1 MLKLHTTLYELA
13 MNIGNSFDLVEN
25 ANSFVKVLV
34 KRLSCKG
41 ALLFKDKVLIYKFPK
56 KIDFECLLD
65 NLNDE
70 FKEFKRGEYF
80 FYVYR
85 LQDFGYFVFF
95 RSKEL
100 DEEVKKALFPIMQ
113 KFSNSLI
120 SCELYEKTKEALK
133 KAEIAQKAKMQF
145 LANMSHEIRT
155 PLNGIIGFT
164 NILLKKDL
172 DEEIRKIIK
181 TIDASSR
188 QLLKIVNEILDI
200 SKIENK
206 GVELVYEE
214 FDPFYE
220 FESVTKLFEAK
231 ALEKNLKYYVFIDP
245 KLPVKIKGDRFRLK
259 QVLSNLINNAIKFTE
274 EGEIYVFIGLK
285 NITKHSCEI
294 FFSVKDTGIGIP
306 KDKQQKIFEMFS
318 QVSEAINR
326 KYEGT
331 GLGLAIAYKIVEAM
345 GGKLKVKS
353 QINKGSEFYFSL
365 KFDIVEITNEIKDRL
380 NDLEIL
386 IYEKD
391 LYKCIIELLNK
402 YLSSIARVEFIKEID
417 EVIISSKKYDAI
429 FVCESVYEEVK
440 ALNLNFPIIV
450 IGDRGEYH
458 INYPF
463 NVSDIFNIFLK
474 LKGISKELIK
484 KEEVKNLNLTGKILI
499 AEDNEINQELLK
511 EFLKLKGDFEIK
523 IANNGKEAIDLAKK
537 EKFDL
542 IFMDIH
548 MPIVSGLGAIQSIRY
563 IDLNK
568 STPIIALTANALKGD
583 RERFLESGFDDYI
596 PKPFEES
603 ELDRILS
610 KYLKVKKTSS
620 NKKSTLPPQLLNRL
634 QEMFKKN
641 VFKDLDE
648 LKKAFNTK
656 DIKNI
661 VFFSHKIKGAAK
673 SIGYDEIAEIS
684 KEIELLGRE
693 NKIEESLLI
702 KLENLIKGLQ

>member
-1 MLKLHTTLYELA
+1 M
-13 MNIGNSFDLVEN
+13 
-25 ANSFVKVLV
+25 
-34 KRLSCKG
+34 
-41 ALLFKDKVLIYKFPK
+41 
-56 KIDFECLLD
+56 
-65 NLNDE
+65 
-70 FKEFKRGEYF
+70 
-80 FYVYR
+80 
-85 LQDFGYFVFF
+85 
-95 RSKEL
+95 
-100 DEEVKKALFPIMQ
+100 
-113 KFSNSLI
+113 
-120 SCELYEKTKEALK
+120 
-133 KAEIAQKAKMQF
+133 
-145 LANMSHEIRT
+145 
-155 PLNGIIGFT
+155 
-164 NILLKKDL
+164 
-172 DEEIRKIIK
+172 
-181 TIDASSR
+181 
-188 QLLKIVNEILDI
+188 DI

-285 NITKHSCEI
+285 NITKDSCEI
-294 FFSVKDTGIGIP
+294 FFSIKDTGIGIP

-365 KFDIVEITNEIKDRL
+365 KFEIVEITNEIKDRL

-429 FVCESVYEEVK
+429 FVCENVYEEVK

-450 IGDRGEYH
+450 IGKKGEYH

-463 NVSDIFNIFLK
+463 NVSDIFNMFLK

-702 KLENLIKGLQ
+702 KLENIIKGLQ